1 MNAMQTTAV
10 NDEQRKRQRA
20 ELERLERQMIPLL
33 NSVRQQLGK
42 PPVIVP
48 KVKAE
53 GRGQNEHR

>member
-48 KVKAE
+48 KVKAG
-53 GRGQNEHR
+53 GRSEKRN

>member
-33 NSVRQQLGK
+33 NSVRKQLGK

-48 KVKAE
+48 KKKVQGME
-53 GRGQNEHR
+53 T